1 MSKSEVET
9 ISGRGD
15 GFLVGAALLIA
26 LAGVVGFTLAGD
38 RPLVLRLAMLFGGL
52 AVGFGVAWFSGPGK
66 RFAAFSQDSYDEVR
80 KVTWPTR
87 DETLKTTGAVFAFV
101 VAMALFL
108 FAVDKIVEWGL
119 YDLILGWKR

>member
-9 ISGRGD
+9 INGRGD
-15 GFLVGAALLIA
+15 AFLVGAALVIA
-26 LAGVVGFTLAGD
+26 FAGVIGFTVAGD
-38 RPLVLRLAMLFGGL
+38 RPLMLRLAMLIGGI
-52 AVGFGVAWFSGPGK
+52 AAGAGVAWVSSPGK
-66 RFAAFSQDSYDEVR
+66 RFVAFSQDSYDEVR
-80 KVTWPTR
+80 KVTWPAK

-101 VAMALFL
+101 IVMALFL